1 MEVKSAVTEMKGGFP
16 PSSDLREEKNEKD
29 RRIWGERAR
38 ELERVLESVKS
49 LSLYFMSICLTFEI
63 LIIDWV
69 WEKKKGCAFF
79 VEGHVP
85 SHTNIHAC
93 THPCPG
99 ACATPPTSVVLQC
112 VT

>member
-69 WEKKKGCAFF
+69 WGKKRDVLSLLRDMFHHTRIFTRA
-79 VEGHVP
+79 HTLAQAPVP
-85 SHTNIHAC
+85 H
-93 THPCPG
+93 HPPLSFCN
-99 ACATPPTSVVLQC
+99 V
-112 VT
+112 